1 MTNYKANPPKRL
13 QLPHYANTDLYRQM
27 AALTNTPRYGSRAK
41 MKERIDLLKRYGKV
55 TRTR

>member
-27 AALTNTPRYGSRAK
+27 AELTSRPRYGSRAK
-41 MKERIDLLKRYGKV
+41 MMERIELLKRYGKV
-55 TRTR
+55 TVKG